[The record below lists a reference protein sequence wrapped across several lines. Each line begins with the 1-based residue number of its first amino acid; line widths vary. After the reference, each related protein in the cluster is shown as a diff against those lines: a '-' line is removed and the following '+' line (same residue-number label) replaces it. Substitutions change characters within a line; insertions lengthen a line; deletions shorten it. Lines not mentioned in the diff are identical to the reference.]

1 MIVIIA
7 ILFFSPTGSF
17 AKDTL
22 PESQYDTADKPA
34 SRAVLHQ
41 TTPGGVEYAV
51 STKTASMA
59 SLNEPPPEYVYAAV
73 DKKKVITKLL

>member
-22 PESQYDTADKPA
+22 PESQYDTDKPA

-73 DKKKVITKLL
+73 DKKKVITKML